1 MTEFRDFWQE
11 ATMEVYQLRFQVP
24 VNPKREPEI
33 PEVLAGRGKRAR
45 QNANKA
51 VKLAA
56 LEEQIR
62 QLQAGATTFSTS
74 SCSKGDKGGKASG
87 KSRGPSVTPRPALGD
102 PSSFL
107 QSWYE
112 PLFPGT
118 RTPGER
124 PVGTILQSHPG
135 DWSKGAKWST
145 SAGIQAR
152 RTGSSEVIQVEMEPG
167 EIIKRFGT
175 EAHPFSALLDLD
187 NFRKRIV
194 ACQGFQTRPSSE
206 SASAHLSIRR
216 RVPKR
221 SGPSL

>member
-1 MTEFRDFWQE
+1 MSTSSSWTTRSSVERFFRVCSEKKEHYPNFSAGLNLAMTEFRDFWQE

-51 VKLAA
+51 VKLTA

-62 QLQAGATTFSTS
+62 QLQAGATTSSTP

-102 PSSFL
+102 PSFFL

-124 PVGTILQSHPG
+124 PVGTIL
-135 DWSKGAKWST
+135 
-145 SAGIQAR
+145 
-152 RTGSSEVIQVEMEPG
+152 
-167 EIIKRFGT
+167 
-175 EAHPFSALLDLD
+175 
-187 NFRKRIV
+187 
-194 ACQGFQTRPSSE
+194 
-206 SASAHLSIRR
+206 
-216 RVPKR
+216 
-221 SGPSL
+221 